1 MIRIKVIKGSQL
13 ALGAVAVLLVI
24 VLAVLAIRMMVLNQ
38 SSTPTLNWQKTQVT
52 PVETAA
58 IAQENAAV
66 AAFSVETVE
75 TDAPDIKI
83 VEFDLMPTDAPEA
96 LTASRGDILLDEN
109 EHTDRQDVPEM
120 QVEILPE
127 QTVRPLNDGE
137 KPQVLIYHTHT
148 HEAYEQIE
156 GDRYVE
162 TGEWRTA
169 DPEYSVVRVG
179 TELTKLLEER
189 GFEVIHDLTDHE
201 PPRLGTAYTRSL
213 KTLESYADQHFDLY
227 IDLHRDA
234 YSKANGNPLY
244 VETPDGQAARLM
256 VLIGNGKGQG
266 SVTFDVKPFYQENLA
281 FGQRLTTT
289 INQLVPGLC
298 RDVMVK
304 TGRYNQHI
312 GKNAIL
318 IEVGHNKNTLEQ
330 ALNAMPTLADAFECL
345 FFETGSNASEAGE

>member
-1 MIRIKVIKGSQL
+1 M
-13 ALGAVAVLLVI
+13 
-24 VLAVLAIRMMVLNQ
+24 
-38 SSTPTLNWQKTQVT
+38 
-52 PVETAA
+52 
-58 IAQENAAV
+58 
-66 AAFSVETVE
+66 AAFSVETIDN
-75 TDAPDIKI
+75 DAPDIKI

-127 QTVRPLNDGE
+127 QTVRPLSDGE
-137 KPQVLIYHTHT
+137 KPRVLIYHTHT

-179 TELTKLLEER
+179 TELTKLLEKR
-189 GFEVIHDLTDHE
+189 GFEVFHDLTDHE

-345 FFETGSNASEAGE
+345 FFETGSDTAEAGE

>member
-1 MIRIKVIKGSQL
+1 M
-13 ALGAVAVLLVI
+13 
-24 VLAVLAIRMMVLNQ
+24 
-38 SSTPTLNWQKTQVT
+38 
-52 PVETAA
+52 
-58 IAQENAAV
+58 
-66 AAFSVETVE
+66 
-75 TDAPDIKI
+75 
-83 VEFDLMPTDAPEA
+83 
-96 LTASRGDILLDEN
+96 
-109 EHTDRQDVPEM
+109 
-120 QVEILPE
+120 
-127 QTVRPLNDGE
+127 
-137 KPQVLIYHTHT
+137 
-148 HEAYEQIE
+148 
-156 GDRYVE
+156 
-162 TGEWRTA
+162 
-169 DPEYSVVRVG
+169 G

-189 GFEVIHDLTDHE
+189 GFEVVHDLTDHE
-201 PPRLGTAYTRSL
+201 PLRLGTAYTRSL

-345 FFETGSNASEAGE
+345 FFETGSDTSEAGE